1 VGRLLFRQPL
11 LWVVSLSTGGAN
23 THSPNNSNVGAGN
36 DTATMPN
43 IFKKQVLDKF
53 AKQAPELEDALRNAK
68 MNLEP
73 TLEPPFTMLMRSIL
87 YQQLA
92 YKAAKTI
99 HDRFLDL
106 VGRLTPTNVLSKT
119 QEELRSV
126 GLSRQK
132 ASYIHNVAEAFGRG
146 GFLWKYRKIESL
158 SNLPT
163 NEITDLFIQIKGVG
177 VWTVQM
183 YLIFSLGRLDVLSSG
198 DLGVR
203 KGMMKLYGLDK
214 MPTQK
219 EVDALAEPWHPLE
232 TVGTF
237 LSWRALDEA

>member
-1 VGRLLFRQPL
+1 MTNMFRKR
-11 LWVVSLSTGGAN
+11 A
-23 THSPNNSNVGAGN
+23 
-36 DTATMPN
+36 
-43 IFKKQVLDKF
+43 LDKF
-53 AKQAPELEDALRNAK
+53 AKQVSELEGSLRKAK
-68 MNLEP
+68 MKLEP
-73 TLEPPFTMLMRSIL
+73 TLQPPLEMLIRSIV

-99 HDRFLDL
+99 HDRFIAL
-106 VGRLTPTNVLSKT
+106 VGKLTPTRVLAKT

-132 ASYIHNVAEAFGRG
+132 ASYIHNVAKAFNRG

-158 SNLPT
+158 SNLST
-163 NEITDLFIQIKGVG
+163 KEITDLFVQIKGVG

-183 YLIFSLGRLDVLSSG
+183 YLLFSMGRLDVLASG

-203 KGMMKLYGLDK
+203 KGVMKLYGLDK

-219 EVDALAEPWHPLE
+219 EDDKIAEAWHPLE
-232 TVGTF
+232 SVGSF
-237 LSWRALDEA
+237 LAWRVLDNE

>member
-1 VGRLLFRQPL
+1 
-11 LWVVSLSTGGAN
+11 
-23 THSPNNSNVGAGN
+23 
-36 DTATMPN
+36 MPN
-43 IFKKQVLDKF
+43 IFRKRTLDKF
-53 AKQAPELEDALRNAK
+53 AKQVPELEGALRTAK
-68 MNLEP
+68 MKLEP
-73 TLEPPFTMLMRSIL
+73 TLQPPFEMLMRSIV

-99 HDRFLDL
+99 HDRFIAL
-106 VGRLTPTNVLSKT
+106 VGKLTPTRVLAKT

-132 ASYIHNVAEAFGRG
+132 ASYIHNVAEAFSRG

-158 SNLPT
+158 SDLSTP
-163 NEITDLFIQIKGVG
+163 EITDLFVQIKGVG

-183 YLIFSLGRLDVLSSG
+183 YLMFSMGRLDVLASG

-203 KGMMKLYGLDK
+203 KGVMKLYELDK

-219 EVDALAEPWHPLE
+219 EVDKIAKAWHPLE
-232 TVGTF
+232 TVGSF
-237 LSWRALDEA
+237 LAWRVVDDE

>member
-1 VGRLLFRQPL
+1 M
-11 LWVVSLSTGGAN
+11 AN
-23 THSPNNSNVGAGN
+23 VFT
-36 DTATMPN
+36 
-43 IFKKQVLDKF
+43 KQVLDRF
-53 AKQAPELEDALRNAK
+53 SKQVPELDRALKKAK

-73 TLEPPFTMLMRSIL
+73 TLEPPFSNLMRSIL

-92 YKAAKTI
+92 YKAARTI

-106 VGRLTPTNVLSKT
+106 VGKLTPTNVLSKT

-132 ASYIHNVAEAFGRG
+132 ASYIHNVAEAFRRS
-146 GFLWKYRKIESL
+146 GFLWRYRNIEFLSSL
-158 SNLPT
+158 TSQ
-163 NEITDLFIQIKGVG
+163 EIVDLFTQIKGVG

-198 DLGVR
+198 DLSVR
-203 KGMMKLYGLDK
+203 KGVMKLYGLGE

-237 LSWRALDEA
+237 LAWRVLDEA

>member
-1 VGRLLFRQPL
+1 M
-11 LWVVSLSTGGAN
+11 T
-23 THSPNNSNVGAGN
+23 
-36 DTATMPN
+36 N
-43 IFKKQVLDKF
+43 IFRKPILDKF
-53 AKQAPELEDALRNAK
+53 AKQVPELESSLRNAK
-68 MNLEP
+68 MKLEP
-73 TLEPPFTMLMRSIL
+73 TLQSPFNMLMRSIL

-99 HDRFLDL
+99 HDRFLGL
-106 VGRLTPTNVLSKT
+106 VGKLTPTNVLSKT

-132 ASYIHNVAEAFGRG
+132 ASYMHNVAEAFGKG

-158 SNLPT
+158 SSLT
-163 NEITDLFIQIKGVG
+163 SQEIVDLFTQIKGVG

-203 KGMMKLYGLDK
+203 KGVMKLYGLGE

-237 LSWRALDEA
+237 LAWRVFDEA

>member
-1 VGRLLFRQPL
+1 M
-11 LWVVSLSTGGAN
+11 T
-23 THSPNNSNVGAGN
+23 
-36 DTATMPN
+36 N
-43 IFKKQVLDKF
+43 IFRKPILDKF
-53 AKQAPELEDALRNAK
+53 AKQVPELESSLRNAK
-68 MNLEP
+68 MKLEP
-73 TLEPPFTMLMRSIL
+73 TLQSPFNMLMRSIL

-99 HDRFLDL
+99 HDRFLGL
-106 VGRLTPTNVLSKT
+106 VGKLTPTNVLSKT

-132 ASYIHNVAEAFGRG
+132 ASYMHNVAEAFGKG
-146 GFLWKYRKIESL
+146 GFLWKYRNVESL
-158 SNLPT
+158 STLT
-163 NEITDLFIQIKGVG
+163 TKEIIDLFAQIKGVG

-203 KGMMKLYGLDK
+203 KGVMKLYGLNE

-219 EVDALAEPWHPLE
+219 QVDSLAETWHPLE
-232 TVGTF
+232 TVGTY
-237 LSWRALDEA
+237 LAWRVLDEAE